1 MNIINKFTE
10 WLIYQPFMEMA
21 YYRKEASDKIR
32 SLSGTVLIHI
42 LKVIYLNDPLNVNH
56 WKIDISGYFIKIED
70 ITIKPKNRKFT
81 KEEYYNFL
89 FLEPYC
95 NSKSDW
101 NNFQINSKYIKMII
115 GRINSQYHSNIK
127 EEDLDWDKISTLF
140 KIISERISNYES
152 VDDIINLI
160 DYLIHGLSA

>member
-32 SLSGTVLIHI
+32 SLSGTVLIYI

-56 WKIDISGYFIKIED
+56 WKIEISGYFLKIED
-70 ITIKPKNRKFT
+70 ITIKPKNKKFT

-115 GRINSQYHSNIK
+115 GRINSQYNSNIK
-127 EEDLDWDKISTLF
+127 EEDLDWDKISNLF

-160 DYLIHGLSA
+160 K

>member
-56 WKIDISGYFIKIED
+56 WKIEISGYFIKIED

-115 GRINSQYHSNIK
+115 VRINSQYHSNIK

-160 DYLIHGLSA
+160 KVL

>member
-56 WKIDISGYFIKIED
+56 CKIEISGYFLKIED
-70 ITIKPKNRKFT
+70 ITIKPKNKKFT

-115 GRINSQYHSNIK
+115 GRINSQYNSNIK

-160 DYLIHGLSA
+160 K

>member
-1 MNIINKFTE
+1 
-10 WLIYQPFMEMA
+10 MEMA

>member
-56 WKIDISGYFIKIED
+56 WKIEISGYFLKIED
-70 ITIKPKNRKFT
+70 ITIKPKNKKFT

-115 GRINSQYHSNIK
+115 GRINSQYNSNIK

-160 DYLIHGLSA
+160 K

>member
-1 MNIINKFTE
+1 MITKFEKLYEKMDLSDIKINIENENKE
-10 WLIYQPFMEMA
+10 LI
-21 YYRKEASDKIR
+21 DKIKNE
-32 SLSGTVLIHI
+32 LSIITYRRKNSPKPIRLIE
-42 LKVIYLNDPLNVNH
+42 
-56 WKIDISGYFIKIED
+56 ISGYFIKIED

-115 GRINSQYHSNIK
+115 VRINSQYHSNIK

-160 DYLIHGLSA
+160 KVL

>member
-56 WKIDISGYFIKIED
+56 WKIEISGYFIKIED
-70 ITIKPKNRKFT
+70 ITIKPKNKKFT

-115 GRINSQYHSNIK
+115 GRINSQYNSNIK
-127 EEDLDWDKISTLF
+127 EEDLDWDKISNLF

-160 DYLIHGLSA
+160 K